1 MKYFQEK
8 AETMPAEQIRKLQSE
23 KLVRQVRHVYEHV
36 APYRKKMDELGVKP
50 EDIHG
55 VEDLHRLPFLT
66 KSDLRDEYPKG
77 FLAVPQKDYSLF
89 TRMSLIAESLKRAGK
104 PIFSSEIDIDGLCS
118 NQLKQWTLKRMMR
131 IGVIGRRLAFKT
143 RTGYCV
149 YRYFLKQ
156 ETKETNK

>member
-1 MKYFQEK
+1 MTQEI
-8 AETMPAEQIRKLQSE
+8 EQRVVAF
-23 KLVRQVRHVYEHV
+23 VRVIANRCYTCLRRREENCQHCDSRT
-36 APYRKKMDELGVKP
+36 ATRLLKDIEL
-50 EDIHG
+50 DI
-55 VEDLHRLPFLT
+55 
-66 KSDLRDEYPKG
+66 
-77 FLAVPQKDYSLF
+77 AVPQKDYSLF

>member
-1 MKYFQEK
+1 MTPEI
-8 AETMPAEQIRKLQSE
+8 EQRVVAF
-23 KLVRQVRHVYEHV
+23 VRVIANRCYTCLRRREENCQHCDSRT
-36 APYRKKMDELGVKP
+36 ATRLLKDIEL
-50 EDIHG
+50 DI
-55 VEDLHRLPFLT
+55 
-66 KSDLRDEYPKG
+66 
-77 FLAVPQKDYSLF
+77 AVPQKDYSLF

>member
-1 MKYFQEK
+1 MTQEI
-8 AETMPAEQIRKLQSE
+8 EQRVVAF
-23 KLVRQVRHVYEHV
+23 VRVIANRC
-36 APYRKKMDELGVKP
+36 
-50 EDIHG
+50 
-55 VEDLHRLPFLT
+55 
-66 KSDLRDEYPKG
+66 KSCLRRNEENCQHCDSRTATHLLRDIE
-77 FLAVPQKDYSLF
+77 LDIAVPQKDYSLF
-89 TRMSLIAESLKRAGK
+89 TRMSLIADSLKRAGK

-156 ETKETNK
+156 ETKETK

>member
-1 MKYFQEK
+1 MTPEI
-8 AETMPAEQIRKLQSE
+8 EQRVVAF
-23 KLVRQVRHVYEHV
+23 VRVIANRCHTCLCRREENCQHCDSRT
-36 APYRKKMDELGVKP
+36 ATRLLKDIEL
-50 EDIHG
+50 DI
-55 VEDLHRLPFLT
+55 
-66 KSDLRDEYPKG
+66 
-77 FLAVPQKDYSLF
+77 AVPPKDYSLF

-104 PIFSSEIDIDGLCS
+104 PIFSSEINLDGLCS

>member
-1 MKYFQEK
+1 MTQEI
-8 AETMPAEQIRKLQSE
+8 EQRVVAF
-23 KLVRQVRHVYEHV
+23 VRVIANRCYTCLRRREENCQHCDSRT
-36 APYRKKMDELGVKP
+36 ATRLLKDIEL
-50 EDIHG
+50 DI
-55 VEDLHRLPFLT
+55 
-66 KSDLRDEYPKG
+66 
-77 FLAVPQKDYSLF
+77 AVPQKDYSLF

-104 PIFSSEIDIDGLCS
+104 PIFSSEIDIDELCS

>member
-1 MKYFQEK
+1 MTPEI
-8 AETMPAEQIRKLQSE
+8 EQRVVAF
-23 KLVRQVRHVYEHV
+23 VRVIANRCHTCLRRREENCQHCDSRT
-36 APYRKKMDELGVKP
+36 ATQLLKDIEL
-50 EDIHG
+50 DI
-55 VEDLHRLPFLT
+55 
-66 KSDLRDEYPKG
+66 
-77 FLAVPQKDYSLF
+77 AVPPKDYSLF

-104 PIFSSEIDIDGLCS
+104 PIFSLEIDIDGLCS

>member
-1 MKYFQEK
+1 MTPEI
-8 AETMPAEQIRKLQSE
+8 EQRVVAF
-23 KLVRQVRHVYEHV
+23 VRVIANRCHTCLRRREENCQHCDSRT
-36 APYRKKMDELGVKP
+36 ATRLLKDIEL
-50 EDIHG
+50 DI
-55 VEDLHRLPFLT
+55 
-66 KSDLRDEYPKG
+66 
-77 FLAVPQKDYSLF
+77 AVPQKDYSLF

-131 IGVIGRRLAFKT
+131 LGVIGRRLAFKT

-156 ETKETNK
+156 ETKETK

>member
-1 MKYFQEK
+1 MTPEI
-8 AETMPAEQIRKLQSE
+8 EQRVVAF
-23 KLVRQVRHVYEHV
+23 VRVIANRCHTCLRRREENCQHCDSRT
-36 APYRKKMDELGVKP
+36 ATRLLKDIEL
-50 EDIHG
+50 DI
-55 VEDLHRLPFLT
+55 
-66 KSDLRDEYPKG
+66 
-77 FLAVPQKDYSLF
+77 AVPQKDYSLF
-89 TRMSLIAESLKRAGK
+89 TRMSLIAENLKRAGK

>member
-1 MKYFQEK
+1 MTPKI
-8 AETMPAEQIRKLQSE
+8 EQRVVAF
-23 KLVRQVRHVYEHV
+23 VRVIANRCYTCLRRREENCQHCDSRT
-36 APYRKKMDELGVKP
+36 ATRLLKDIEL
-50 EDIHG
+50 DI
-55 VEDLHRLPFLT
+55 
-66 KSDLRDEYPKG
+66 
-77 FLAVPQKDYSLF
+77 AVPQKDYSLF

-131 IGVIGRRLAFKT
+131 IGIIGRRLAFKT

>member
-1 MKYFQEK
+1 MTPEI
-8 AETMPAEQIRKLQSE
+8 EQRVVAF
-23 KLVRQVRHVYEHV
+23 VRVIANRCYTCLRRREENCQHCDSRT
-36 APYRKKMDELGVKP
+36 ATRLLKDIEL
-50 EDIHG
+50 DI
-55 VEDLHRLPFLT
+55 
-66 KSDLRDEYPKG
+66 
-77 FLAVPQKDYSLF
+77 AVPQKDYSLF

-118 NQLKQWTLKRMMR
+118 NQRKQWTLKRMMR

>member
-1 MKYFQEK
+1 MTPEI
-8 AETMPAEQIRKLQSE
+8 EQRVVAF
-23 KLVRQVRHVYEHV
+23 VRVIANRCYTCLRRREENCQHCDSRT
-36 APYRKKMDELGVKP
+36 ATRLLKDIEL
-50 EDIHG
+50 DI
-55 VEDLHRLPFLT
+55 
-66 KSDLRDEYPKG
+66 
-77 FLAVPQKDYSLF
+77 AVQQKDYSLF
-89 TRMSLIAESLKRAGK
+89 TRMSLIEESLKRAGK